1 MPSMKGPEV
10 FAGIA
15 VHHPEARVVYMSGYT
30 DNVIVRQGIL
40 KEGVQFI
47 QKPFTVNG
55 LLEKVWQVLH
65 PSRNQMNIQSPEL

>member
-1 MPSMKGPEV
+1 
-10 FAGIA
+10 
-15 VHHPEARVVYMSGYT
+15 MSGYT